1 MELNLQIS
9 NSLGCVLLARKFLN
23 SQEAFCLM
31 VLGYQALPSP
41 CLLHLGTDAAKLR
54 RALWHMKHA
63 AEKVSHA
70 FFGHPQRL
78 YV

>member
-9 NSLGCVLLARKFLN
+9 HISGCLLLAEEILKF
-23 SQEAFCLM
+23 SRS
-31 VLGYQALPSP
+31 VLSHGIGYQALPSP
-41 CLLHLGTDAAKLR
+41 CLLNLGTDAAKLR
-54 RALWHMKHA
+54 RALWHMQHP

-70 FFGHPQRL
+70 FFGHPHRP